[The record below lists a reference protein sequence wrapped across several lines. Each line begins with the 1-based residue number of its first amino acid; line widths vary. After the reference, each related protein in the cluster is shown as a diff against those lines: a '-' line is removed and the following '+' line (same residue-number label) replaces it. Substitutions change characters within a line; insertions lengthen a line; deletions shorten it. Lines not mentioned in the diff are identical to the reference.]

1 VLKLYDTALGK
12 LTEVVPRR
20 EGEFSMYNC
29 GPTVYG
35 LPHLGHGRFALTYDV
50 LRRYLEWT
58 GLKVHHVQNITD
70 VDDKIINLAR
80 AEGVDASVICERY
93 EAEWWKAM
101 DAMGLLRPNDTPHAT
116 AYIEQMVALVAELIA
131 NGSAYETSDGV
142 YFMPTVVSD
151 YGLLARQTIES
162 LQAGGSGRVETND
175 EKRSPIDFALWKKS
189 SGPDDTPQWTS
200 PWGPGRPGWHTECVV
215 MSLDLLGE
223 GFDLHSGGLDL
234 AFPHHENERAQAVAW
249 GKPFARH
256 WIHNGFVEDGGVK
269 MSKSLGNFTSLTDL
283 LTKVDPRA
291 YRFLVLRSHYRS
303 PIEVS
308 ADTLSEAESALS
320 RFDSLARRIGSAPTA
335 HVGRAVAVGSL
346 DASIMD
352 AFAKCMDND
361 LDTPGAMALI
371 FETIRKANTA
381 FDAGDD
387 AAGALLA
394 ASAFEL
400 AGALGVLARTGGT
413 DSGEGVDDLTAAATA
428 KAIALD
434 QARLAKDF
442 SRADLLRAELQSDGW
457 TVETTKAGT
466 RIHR

>member
-1 VLKLYDTALGK
+1 MLKLYDTAQGK
-12 LTEVVPRR
+12 LLEVTPRR

-101 DAMGLLRPNDTPHAT
+101 DAMGLLRPVDQPHAT
-116 AYIEQMVALVAELIA
+116 AYIDKMVALIVDLIA

-142 YFMPTVVSD
+142 YFMPKVVDD

-162 LQAGGSGRVETND
+162 LQSGASGRVETND
-175 EKRSPIDFALWKKS
+175 EKRSPIDFALWKKAD
-189 SGPDDTPQWTS
+189 GPDDTPNWDS
-200 PWGPGRPGWHTECVV
+200 PWGAGRPGWHTECVV

-283 LTKVDPRA
+283 LTKVDARA

-308 ADTLSEAESALS
+308 ADTLSEAESALN
-320 RFDSLARRIGSAPTA
+320 RFDSLARRIGSAPTNI
-335 HVGRAVAVGSL
+335 VGRNSALASL
-346 DASIMD
+346 DADIMES
-352 AFAKCMDND
+352 FSRCMDND

-371 FETIRKANTA
+371 FDTIRRANTA
-381 FDAGDD
+381 FDSGND
-387 AAGALLA
+387 AEGAHLA
-394 ASAFEL
+394 ANVFEL
-400 AGALGVLARTGGT
+400 AGALGVLARASATG
-413 DSGEGVDDLTAAATA
+413 DDEATENANELARQLDAARA
-428 KAIALD
+428 
-434 QARLAKDF
+434 AKDF
-442 SRADLLRAELQSDGW
+442 PTADALRAQLQNDGW

>member
-1 VLKLYDTALGK
+1 MLKLYDTAQGK
-12 LTEVVPRR
+12 LLEVTPRR

-70 VDDKIINLAR
+70 VDDKIVNLAR

-101 DAMGLLRPNDTPHAT
+101 DAMGLLRPVDQPHAT
-116 AYIEQMVALVAELIA
+116 AYIDKMVMLIAELIDG
-131 NGSAYETSDGV
+131 GSAYETSDGV
-142 YFMPTVVSD
+142 YFMPKVVAD

-162 LQAGGSGRVETND
+162 LQSGASGRVETND
-175 EKRSPIDFALWKKS
+175 EKRSPIDFALWKKAE
-189 SGPDDTPQWTS
+189 GPGDTPNWDS
-200 PWGPGRPGWHTECVV
+200 PWGAGRPGWHTECVV

-249 GKPFARH
+249 GKEFARH
-256 WIHNGFVEDGGVK
+256 WIHNGFVEASGVK

-308 ADTLSEAESALS
+308 AETLSEAESALG
-320 RFDSLARRIGSAPTA
+320 RFDSLARRIGSAPTMIA
-335 HVGRAVAVGSL
+335 GRGSAL
-346 DASIMD
+346 TSLNPEIIES
-352 AFAKCMDND
+352 FSRCMDND

-371 FETIRKANTA
+371 FETIRRANTS
-381 FDAGDD
+381 FDSGDD
-387 AAGALLA
+387 ATGALLA
-394 ASAFEL
+394 ANVFEL
-400 AGALGVLARTGGT
+400 AGALGVLARSPAAG
-413 DSGEGVDDLTAAATA
+413 DDDETSQASELAAE
-428 KAIALD
+428 LD
-434 QARLAKDF
+434 AARAGKDF
-442 SRADLLRAELQSDGW
+442 TKADALRSKLLSDGW
-457 TVETTKAGT
+457 TVETTKSGT

>member
-1 VLKLYDTALGK
+1 
-12 LTEVVPRR
+12 
-20 EGEFSMYNC
+20 
-29 GPTVYG
+29 
-35 LPHLGHGRFALTYDV
+35 
-50 LRRYLEWT
+50 
-58 GLKVHHVQNITD
+58 
-70 VDDKIINLAR
+70 
-80 AEGVDASVICERY
+80 
-93 EAEWWKAM
+93 
-101 DAMGLLRPNDTPHAT
+101 
-116 AYIEQMVALVAELIA
+116 
-131 NGSAYETSDGV
+131 
-142 YFMPTVVSD
+142 
-151 YGLLARQTIES
+151 

-189 SGPDDTPQWTS
+189 SGPEDTPQWTS

-335 HVGRAVAVGSL
+335 HVGRVAALAPVGEL
-346 DASIMD
+346 DAEIMES
-352 AFAKCMDND
+352 FGRCMDND

-381 FDAGDD
+381 FDGGDD
-387 AAGALLA
+387 AGGNRYA

-400 AGALGVLARTGGT
+400 AGALGVLARTGADTAEGT
-413 DSGEGVDDLTAAATA
+413 DDATAAANA

-434 QARLAKDF
+434 EARAAKDF